1 MKISMMRI
9 PGKHYSQEVV
19 KMPSTPK
26 LTKSLGVFSS
36 ILSPQERHERIKA
49 VYQASGGKP
58 VVAPKPLFPD
68 PQTHQ
73 SWYMPK
79 VGSEMR

>member
-1 MKISMMRI
+1 MT
-9 PGKHYSQEVV
+9 
-19 KMPSTPK
+19 PSPK
-26 LTKSLGVFSS
+26 LTKSLGAFAG

-49 VYQASGGKP
+49 VYRASGGKP

-73 SWYMPK
+73 SWYMGK